1 MQIRI
6 QGLIKFLNS
15 VRAQLREGIP
25 PGRMEAFQRE
35 ILQVLREVE
44 TVCRQHGGTPDHL
57 PAPSRNAY
65 NFLRNLDLTKLPVSK
80 DNVTKPVISRTI
92 GLKNV
97 VKMKDYFAQHFWKN
111 KDQLAKSGNRRQKFL
126 EKIREQTR
134 GIEELCAEQNVT
146 PASLARPSR
155 QVYCWLKYLSDK
167 ENLKAH
173 LRALQIA
180 QKALDAIAPHGS
192 NPPVEVHMTNIRF
205 IYRVKRYTNCIIL
218 NCSEGFVAANE
229 AVWSELLSVVFNGK
243 QGRGVHSNLD
253 AFMDSEAFSGVLY
266 ELESTI
272 APTDALTKGHTH
284 DLAASFDRVN
294 RRYFAGKM
302 PRPRLHWNRAMTHG
316 KMGHYQSVRD
326 TVMIS
331 LTLDQP
337 EVPVYVID
345 FVMYHELLHKKLGA
359 KLVNGRRYAHTPEF
373 RAEER
378 MYRKYEKA
386 VDFLNKLAM
395 RQRGRDIKLPGVSEN
410 DSAVAGRLRSK
421 FRRKKRKKKKRR

>member
-15 VRAQLREGIP
+15 IRAQLREGIP
-25 PGRMEAFQRE
+25 AGRMAAFQGE

-44 TVCRQHGGTPDHL
+44 TVCRQHGGTPEHL

-65 NFLRNLDLTKLPVSK
+65 NFLKSLDLQNLPIANTNAKNPAVSH
-80 DNVTKPVISRTI
+80 TI
-92 GLKNV
+92 GLKNIMRI
-97 VKMKDYFAQHFWKN
+97 KEYYAQHFWEN
-111 KDQLAKSGNRRQKFL
+111 KEKLAKSGNRRQRIL
-126 EKIREQTR
+126 DELCEQTR
-134 GIEELCAEQNVT
+134 NMEALCKAQHAT
-146 PASLARPSR
+146 PASLARPSQ

-173 LRALQIA
+173 LRALRTA
-180 QKALDAIAPHGS
+180 QKTLDAIAPHGS

-205 IYRVKRYTNCIIL
+205 IYRVKRYSDRIIF

-229 AVWSELLSVVFNGK
+229 AVWLELLSVLFNGK
-243 QGRGVHSNLD
+243 QGRGRNPNLD
-253 AFMDSEAFSGVLY
+253 AFMDSEAFSSVLY
-266 ELESTI
+266 ELESSI
-272 APTDALTKGHTH
+272 EATDALTKGHTH
-284 DLAASFDRVN
+284 DLVASFDRVN
-294 RRYFAGKM
+294 RRYFQGDM

-337 EVPVYVID
+337 DVPVYVVD
-345 FVMYHELLHKKLGA
+345 FVMYHELLHKKHGA
-359 KLVNGRRYAHTPEF
+359 KFVNGRRYAHTAEF

-378 MYRKYEKA
+378 MYRKYVKA

-395 RQRGRDIKLPGVSEN
+395 RQRGHDVRLPGVREKNSTT
-410 DSAVAGRLRSK
+410 AGRLLSK
-421 FRRKKRKKKKRR
+421 FHRKKRKKKKRR